1 MKEFPELDIQ
11 HSTCILLVT
20 KYTHIKIHI
29 TWRASASVNIKDTDP
44 PICPAE
50 SSYEQRSTVCTFVER
65 CGEEARALRA
75 RRGVPSRR
83 NPSWVLPLVSRA
95 PINLLVGS
103 GRQRAWQFLTA
114 RLTAARLSNR
124 EKRVPALSR
133 GNELPCSTSFALST
147 TLDESPSPSR
157 LSNSQRVLRSAP
169 VAELVLEL

>member
-1 MKEFPELDIQ
+1 MHTKIRVKKNRASVKALKTQ
-11 HSTCILLVT
+11 ILLFVARKVRT
-20 KYTHIKIHI
+20 N
-29 TWRASASVNIKDTDP
+29 RVP
-44 PICPAE
+44 
-50 SSYEQRSTVCTFVER
+50 RSPRSLRDVAKR
-65 CGEEARALRA
+65 ARALRA

-147 TLDESPSPSR
+147 TLESLSRPASWPKSQQSPSPR
-157 LSNSQRVLRSAP
+157 LWPSSCSNYSERNVIPARTTSTDI
-169 VAELVLEL
+169 VRGS